1 MLTTLIRIFIKDK
14 DNYTDAKVRE
24 QYGTLCGGYGIFLNI
39 VLFGI
44 KYLAGVL
51 SASIAMTADA
61 FNNLSDAGSS
71 VITVIGFKLAGKKPD
86 PRHPFGH
93 GRIEYLSGLAVAT
106 IIIVMGYELIKD
118 SFLKILHPEPIEW
131 SPIALAILGISIAI
145 KLYMAFYNKKIGK
158 KIDSQPMLAT
168 SADSLSD
175 TISTTVVALC
185 TIIAHFTNLKLDGW
199 CGIAVGI
206 LIVVTGIKSAIETIG
221 PLLGEPPSE
230 EFIKSVEDIV
240 MSHEEIIGIH
250 DMVVHDYGPGRVM
263 ITLHAEVPAN
273 GDIIMLHDVVDCTE
287 GELRSKLN
295 CQATIHMDPV
305 VVGDPVVDELKTYVS
320 EVIGRYTNMKFH
332 DFRTV
337 IGPTH
342 TNLIFD
348 IVVSFDDKRTDDE
361 IANEIAEVIHSE
373 HDEYFAV
380 INVDR
385 DYQGK

>member
-86 PRHPFGH
+86 PKHPFGH

-305 VVGDPVVDELKTYVS
+305 VVGDPVVDELKSYVS
-320 EVIGRYTNMKFH
+320 GVIGRYTNMKFH

>member
-24 QYGTLCGGYGIFLNI
+24 KYGTLCGGYGIFLNI

-86 PRHPFGH
+86 PKHPFGH